1 MPTNSP
7 INAIPYPIQ
16 ADAPDVVAE
25 MAASSG
31 VIDSRL
37 IPRFTN
43 ASARDAAITSPV
55 AGQFAYLT
63 QESLMTYYQ
72 GAAWRPLA
80 NAKQLVKGATE
91 STTLVAPTYQ
101 DDDTV
106 KFYVE
111 ANSVYEYELWTGVT
125 NSGGIANA
133 FTSKWSVP
141 VGTTGVRNFIGE
153 ARNATS
159 RDSHALTIRSWAL
172 TAEVATSGDGGLGGT
187 VFGQENGIVRTSS
200 TPGIM
205 QYQWTKNS
213 AAAGTTSL
221 SGLGTILQVRKIR

>member
-43 ASARDAAITSPV
+43 ASARDAAILTPV

-63 QESLMTYYQ
+63 QESIMTYYQ

-80 NAKQLVKGATE
+80 NAKQLVKPTTE
-91 STTLVAPTYQ
+91 STTNVFPNYQ
-101 DDDTV
+101 DDDSI
-106 KFYVE
+106 KFYAE
-111 ANSVYEYELWTGVT
+111 ANSVYEYELWTGIT
-125 NSGGIANA
+125 CSTTLANS
-133 FTSKWSVP
+133 FTSRWTVP
-141 VGTTGVRNFIGE
+141 AGTTGARNFIGE

-159 RDSHALTIRSWAL
+159 RDSHLVTIRSWLL
-172 TAEVATSGDGGLGGT
+172 TADVATSTDGAIGGT
-187 VFGQENGIVRTSS
+187 LFGQENGIVRTSS

-205 QYQWTKNS
+205 QYQWCKNN

-221 SGLGTILQVRKIR
+221 NGLSTMLQVRK